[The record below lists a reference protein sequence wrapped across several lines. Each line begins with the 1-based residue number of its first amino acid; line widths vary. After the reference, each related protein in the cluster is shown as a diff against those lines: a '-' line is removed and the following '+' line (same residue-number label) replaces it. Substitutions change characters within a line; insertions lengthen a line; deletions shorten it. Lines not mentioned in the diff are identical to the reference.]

1 MLVYILIAVALFAA
15 LAYALLEGSHGAST
29 TLTADEARATAI
41 EVIQYGDSLRPKID
55 KLMLFNS
62 VSDTDSPAGSGIL
75 FDPPGAGTAPLTRE
89 LFDPSGG
96 HASYETPPTAACLS
110 ACSYVFTGQIT
121 MTGAGSDTNPE
132 LSMILVDVPEEVC
145 AQINSVLGYGTA
157 IPTGGALAT
166 VTPFNGTNYG
176 AATAV
181 TLSPGAGVRE
191 LCYQESGGAG
201 RYIYVNVVR
210 AR

>member
-1 MLVYILIAVALFAA
+1 MMLYILLGVALFAM
-15 LAYALLEGSHGAST
+15 LAYAIVKGSPGSSST
-29 TLTADEARATAI
+29 LSADQARTVAMDM
-41 EVIQYGDSLRPKID
+41 IQYGDSLRPIID
-55 KLMLFNS
+55 RMMLLGG

-75 FDPPGAGTAPLTRE
+75 FDPPGAGTPPLTRE

-96 HASYETPPTAACLS
+96 NATYETPPAAACLS
-110 ACSYVFTGQIT
+110 TCSYVFTGQIT
-121 MTGAGSDTNPE
+121 VTGAGSDTNPE
-132 LSMILVDVPEEVC
+132 LSMILVDIPEEVC

-157 IPTGGALAT
+157 IPSGGALST
-166 VTPFNGTNYG
+166 VTPFDGTNYG

-181 TLSPGAGVRE
+181 TLSPGTGVRE
-191 LCYQESGGAG
+191 LCYQESSGAG